1 MLNIISMTSIQSKKD
16 YKLSFLLKGVPRTFD
31 TFDPL
36 VC

>member
-16 YKLSFLLKGVPRTFD
+16 YNLSVLIKGVPRTFG

>member
-1 MLNIISMTSIQSKKD
+1 MLNIISMTSVQSKKD

-31 TFDPL
+31 TFDLL

>member
-1 MLNIISMTSIQSKKD
+1 MLNIISMTSIQSKKG
-16 YKLSFLLKGVPRTFD
+16 YKLSFLLKGVSRTFD